1 MRCSFGEYSPHAT
14 TVSSLLAR
22 RFKRCTGWLSYEEW
36 IVVMVTPTDIL
47 YSALSNLDFH
57 IRYGSALYP
66 IDINSRVPQPHHPG
80 GNSTRHT
87 LVC

>member
-47 YSALSNLDFH
+47 YSALSNLDILH
-57 IRYGSALYP
+57 RATTGSLLGYVVSTSDTALLF
-66 IDINSRVPQPHHPG
+66 IL
-80 GNSTRHT
+80 ST
-87 LVC
+87 